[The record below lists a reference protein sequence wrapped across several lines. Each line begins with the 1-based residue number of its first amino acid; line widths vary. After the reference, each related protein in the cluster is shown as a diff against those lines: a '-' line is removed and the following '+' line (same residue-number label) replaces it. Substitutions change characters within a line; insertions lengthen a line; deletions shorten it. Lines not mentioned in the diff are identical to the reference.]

1 MLCLDLDSDLRSNV
15 HLSIITPAMASCARY
30 HCSITPRFCVS
41 LGVLSS
47 EDLPRPLCVG
57 YRRIYSTIAPT
68 LFVST
73 TSAEAFLSSSD
84 APLYSFPQKVRV
96 LEIPLQS
103 PKARPAFQRTTVL
116 CILLRTPQPSVSS
129 ESESTHLCFH
139 SIRASGFIQLPS
151 RSFPELSVL
160 LICRDVCW
168 LVVSS
173 PTFFLC

>member
-103 PKARPAFQRTTVL
+103 PKARPAFQRTTVYSSA
-116 CILLRTPQPSVSS
+116 LLN
-129 ESESTHLCFH
+129 HLFPLSLNPH
-139 SIRASGFIQLPS
+139 IFVSIR
-151 RSFPELSVL
+151 SVHPDSYNYHPGRFQSAVF
-160 LICRDVCW
+160 C
-168 LVVSS
+168 
-173 PTFFLC
+173 